1 MDLRALRP
9 RGRLAALL
17 LLSALTP
24 ALSLAGPGD
33 VSDQPQGVMVD
44 ETPSLWMVELSGKAG
59 VEGGNANSLAAE
71 KQAFRSAA
79 EKAGV
84 RLTERYAYHTLWN
97 GVSVA
102 INPRDVTKL
111 ARVAGVKNLW
121 PVIKLSVPERS
132 PNPGVELVTAIKQ
145 TGADIAQNSLGLSG
159 HGIKVAV
166 MDTGIDF
173 DHPDLGGCFGPGCRV
188 FTGWDFVG
196 DDYNA
201 DDTSPSFNPIPTP
214 DPIPDDC
221 NGHGTH
227 VAGIIG
233 ANGTI
238 RGVAPGVTYGAYRV
252 FGCEG
257 STTSEIMLSAMERAF
272 ADGMDI
278 LNMSIGAAY
287 QWPQYPTAV
296 AASRLVSKGMVVVA
310 SIGNEGATGLY
321 SAGAPGVGAH
331 VIGTASFDNT
341 DVLLPAFT
349 ASPDNAS
356 FGYLQ
361 AAASG
366 TAPTSGTFP
375 LGRTGTPASAADGCA
390 VSGGGAPG
398 SLTGQAALIRRGT
411 CGFYEKA
418 VLAQA
423 AGAASVIIYN
433 NAAGFINPTVAPV
446 IPPPPGIAPGTPVTI
461 PVVAI
466 TAAQGADIDA
476 RIAAGAATM
485 TWTDTQSSV
494 PNPTGNLISSFSS
507 YGLAPDL
514 SLKPDIGAPGG
525 NINSTYPLEKG
536 GHANISG
543 TSMSSPHV
551 AGAAA
556 LLLEAHPNKK
566 AILVRDI
573 LQNSADPKPWF
584 GNPGLGFLD
593 NVHRQGAGMVDI
605 DDAILATASVS
616 PAKLALGEGEA
627 GPSVQTLTVTNSATT
642 PVTFDLSFVNALSTG
657 GTIAPSF
664 STSDA
669 SVAFSAASVAVPA
682 RGKAS
687 FTATITPASGP
698 VFGQYGGYIVLTQQ
712 GSGNVFRVPYA
723 GFVGDYQ
730 ALQVLTPTANGFPWL
745 AKLTGGT
752 FFNQPTGA
760 LFTLV
765 GDDQPQFLVHFEHQS
780 QRFLMEVTQMK
791 TDKNGNK
798 VKAKSWHK
806 IIDESFFGRNTSS
819 TGFFAFAW
827 DGTTFD
833 NPNKPPLVVPDGE
846 YTVSIAV
853 IKALAD
859 LKNPAHT
866 ELWTSPLI
874 TIDRP

>member
-1 MDLRALRP
+1 MRP

-24 ALSLAGPGD
+24 ALAPAGTGEVND
-33 VSDQPQGVMVD
+33 VADSAMVN
-44 ETPSLWMVELSGKAG
+44 ETPTLWLVELSGKPTA
-59 VEGGNANSLAAE
+59 EGGNAASLNAE
-71 KQAFRSAA
+71 KQVFRSAA

-84 RLTERYAYHTLWN
+84 RLTERRAFSKLWN

-111 ARVAGVKNLW
+111 ARVPGVKNLW
-121 PVIKLSVPERS
+121 PVVKFTVPERS
-132 PNPGVELVTAIKQ
+132 ANPGIELATAIKQ
-145 TGADIAQNSLGLSG
+145 TGADIAQNQLGLSG
-159 HGIKVAV
+159 HGIKVAI

-196 DDYNA
+196 DDFNA
-201 DDTSPSFNPIPTP
+201 DDASPSFQPIPHP
-214 DPIPDDC
+214 DPVPDDC

-227 VAGIIG
+227 VAGIVG
-233 ANGTI
+233 ANGAI

-257 STTSEIMLSAMERAF
+257 STFSDIMLEAMERAYN
-272 ADGMDI
+272 DGMDI
-278 LNMSIGAAY
+278 LNMSIGAAF
-287 QWPQYPTAV
+287 QWPQYPTAL
-296 AASRLVSKGMVVVA
+296 AASRLVSKGMVVVT
-310 SIGNEGATGLY
+310 SIGNEGASGLY
-321 SAGAPGVGAH
+321 SASAPGVGAH

-341 DVLLPAFT
+341 DILLNAFT
-349 ASPDNAS
+349 VSPDNAP

-361 AAASG
+361 ATASG
-366 TAPTSGTFP
+366 IAPLSGTFP
-375 LGRTGTPASAADGCA
+375 LGRTGTPASTADGCA
-390 VSGGGAPG
+390 ASGGGAPG
-398 SLTGQAALIRRGT
+398 SLTGQVALIRRGT

-423 AGAASVIIYN
+423 AGAAGVILYN
-433 NAAGFINPTVAPV
+433 NAAGLINPTVAPV
-446 IPPPPGIAPGTPVTI
+446 LPPPPGIAPGTPVTI
-461 PVVAI
+461 PVVSV
-466 TAAQGADIDA
+466 TAAQGAQIDA
-476 RIAAGAATM
+476 RIAAGGATM
-485 TWTDTQSSV
+485 TWTNTQSSV
-494 PNPTGNLISSFSS
+494 PNPTANLISSFSS

-543 TSMSSPHV
+543 TSMASPHV
-551 AGAAA
+551 AGAVA

-573 LQNSADPKPWF
+573 LQNSADPHLWF
-584 GNPGLGFLD
+584 GNPALGFLD
-593 NVHRQGAGMVDI
+593 NVNRQGAGMVDI

-616 PAKLALGEGEA
+616 PAKLSLGEGEK
-627 GPSVQTLTVTNSATT
+627 GPSVQTLTVTNGAAT
-642 PVTFDLSFVNALSTG
+642 PATFDLSFVNALSTV

-664 STSDA
+664 ATSDA
-669 SVAFSAASVAVPA
+669 DVAFSASSVTVPA
-682 RGKAS
+682 RSKAS

-698 VFGQYGGYIVLTQQ
+698 ATGQYGGYIVLTQQ
-712 GSGNVFRVPYA
+712 GSGAIFRVPFA
-723 GFVGDYQ
+723 GYVGDYQ
-730 ALQVLTPTANGFPWL
+730 ALKVLTPTANGFPWL
-745 AKLTGGT
+745 AKLSGGN
-752 FFNQPTGA
+752 FVNQPNGA
-760 LFTLV
+760 TFTLV

-780 QRFLMEVTQMK
+780 QRFLMEVNQMK
-791 TDKNGNK
+791 TDKNGNL

-806 IIDESFFGRNTSS
+806 IIDESYFGRNTSS

-833 NPNKPPLVVPDGE
+833 SPSKPPLVVPDGQ
-846 YTVSIAV
+846 YQVTIAV

-859 LKNPAHT
+859 LDNPAHT